1 MLDLGKIRF
10 KKLKWGIA
18 GLGHYSENTII
29 PTLGTI
35 RKARIM
41 SVYSSTPE
49 RAKFINEKFDIPH
62 AFSDFGAFLASDI
75 DAVYIGSANCDHY
88 EQVLQAAAAK
98 KHILCDKPLAITS
111 QQARE
116 MVQKCKENN
125 VQLAVNYVYRFHPLA
140 TKVKELIT
148 NKTIGNLIHINAHF
162 NINFPP
168 DNNFRFI
175 KSQSG
180 GGAMRDLGSHLLD
193 LFRYFGG
200 EMEPVSCIMDNVI
213 FKSEVED
220 FASGTLKF
228 ENGGYASFLV
238 STNTGKAFNR
248 VEIIGSDGSIC
259 LENLIGQKQAS
270 AKMTILL
277 EKEAKMAFRK
287 RSNKVQRGLKLITGS
302 FMKNKPALATGEDGL
317 ISLELIE
324 KLEKLAG
331 RS

>member
-29 PTLGTI
+29 PTLSTV

-62 AFSDFGAFLASDI
+62 AFSDFGQFLTSDI

-98 KHILCDKPLAITS
+98 KHILCDKPLALTS
-111 QQARE
+111 RQARE
-116 MVQKCKENN
+116 MVQTCKDNN

-140 TKVKELIT
+140 AKVKELIT
-148 NKTIGNLIHINAHF
+148 NQAIGNLIHVNAHF

-175 KSQSG
+175 KSKSG

-248 VEIIGSDGSIC
+248 IEIIGSDGSIC

-270 AKMTILL
+270 AKLTILL

-287 RSNKVQRGLKLITGS
+287 RANKVQRGLKLVTGA
-302 FMKNKPALATGEDGL
+302 FLKNKPALATGEDGL
-317 ISLELIE
+317 IGLELIE

-331 RS
+331 RK

>member
-18 GLGHYSENTII
+18 GLGHYSENTVI
-29 PTLGTI
+29 PTLNTI

-41 SVYSSTPE
+41 SVYSSSPD
-49 RAKFINEKFDIPH
+49 RSKYISEKFAIPNY
-62 AFSDFGAFLASDI
+62 FSDFKDFLASDL

-98 KHILCDKPLAITS
+98 KHILCDKPLALNS

-116 MVQKCKENN
+116 MVQRCKDNN
-125 VQLAVNYVYRFHPLA
+125 VQFAVNYVYRFHPLVLKA
-140 TKVKELIT
+140 KELIS

-180 GGAMRDLGSHLLD
+180 GGAMRDLGTHLID

-200 EMEPVSCIMDNVI
+200 EMEAVSCIMDNVI

-220 FASGTLKF
+220 FASGSLKF

-259 LENLIGQKQAS
+259 LENLIAQKHAS
-270 AKMTILL
+270 TKLTILL
-277 EKEAKMAFRK
+277 ENEAKLAFRK
-287 RSNKVQRGLKLITGS
+287 RANKVQRGLKLVTNAFI
-302 FMKNKPALATGEDGL
+302 KNKPAPATGEDGL
-317 ISLELIE
+317 INLELIE
-324 KLEKLAG
+324 KLEALAG
-331 RS
+331 RK

>member
-29 PTLGTI
+29 PTLSTI

-49 RAKFINEKFDIPH
+49 RSKFISEKFAIPN
-62 AFSDFGAFLASDI
+62 AFSDYSSFLASDI

-98 KHILCDKPLAITS
+98 KHILCDKPLALNS
-111 QQARE
+111 QQASE
-116 MVQKCKENN
+116 MVKKCKENN
-125 VQLAVNYVYRFHPLA
+125 VQFAVNYVYRFHPLTLKA
-140 TKVKELIT
+140 KELIS

-180 GGAMRDLGSHLLD
+180 GGAMRDLGTHLID

-200 EMEPVSCIMDNVI
+200 EMTPVTCIMDNVI
-213 FKSEVED
+213 FKGEVED
-220 FASGTLKF
+220 FAAGSLKF

-259 LENLIGQKQAS
+259 LENLIGQKHAS
-270 AKMTILL
+270 TKMSILL
-277 EKEAKMAFRK
+277 ENEVKMAFRK
-287 RSNKVQRGLKLITGS
+287 RANKVQRGLKIVTTA
-302 FMKNKPALATGEDGL
+302 FIKNKPAPATGEDGL
-317 ISLELIE
+317 INLQLIE
-324 KLEKLAG
+324 KLEELAE
-331 RS
+331 RK